1 MEVVPL
7 SFYRESDLPGI
18 GKKIT
23 FMTHSGDK
31 ATLIIHHDGKRE
43 FYIMDK
49 EGEPLANVTMLDE
62 EARRIGSFI
71 SGITYKPKSIEDLE
85 LKLEGIEIEW
95 FTLEASS
102 PIVGLRLGGLGV
114 RKRTQVSIIAV
125 INKDGFTPN
134 PSSEYVFNPGDI
146 CVVIGDPNNFKYFH
160 DLVQCG

>member
-1 MEVVPL
+1 L
-7 SFYRESDLPGI
+7 SFYRETDLPVI

-23 FMTHSGDK
+23 FMTHANDK
-31 ATLIIHHDGKRE
+31 ATLIVHHDGKRE

-49 EGEPLANVTMLDE
+49 DGEPQAQISMLDE

-95 FTLEASS
+95 FTLDSNS
-102 PIVGLRLGGLGV
+102 PIVGMKMGGLGV

-125 INKDGFTPN
+125 INEDGFTPN
-134 PSSEYVFNPGDI
+134 PSSEYIFNAGDI
-146 CVVIGDPNNFKYFH
+146 CVVIGDPENFKFF
-160 DLVQCG
+160 DELIQCG